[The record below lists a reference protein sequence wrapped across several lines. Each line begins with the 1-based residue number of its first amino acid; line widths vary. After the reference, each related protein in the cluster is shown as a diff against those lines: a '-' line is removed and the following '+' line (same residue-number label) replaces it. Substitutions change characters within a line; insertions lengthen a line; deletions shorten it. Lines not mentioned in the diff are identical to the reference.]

1 MRTENVMMKSE
12 KNTVSLGA
20 KRISRRNL
28 LRLAAA
34 ASGLTVG
41 GSLLKRA
48 TVEAAG
54 SEPCTLLK
62 NGLIV
67 DGTGKNS
74 FAGNLLIKGG
84 RIEEVSQ
91 SPISIDCP
99 ALDCAGKVVA
109 PGFIDAHSHMDW
121 ILPLPGCDE
130 LKLPFIAQG
139 CTTFVGGNC
148 GFGVAGFRK
157 SSTHKKEITPGLFPD
172 AEMRW
177 DTMAEYYEHLRG
189 AGMTHNLANFAGH
202 GTIRVSIR
210 GMDPSPLT
218 EDEMKELLAL
228 LEKAMDEGAIGV
240 SFGLQYA
247 PGLFAAMDEI
257 KRVAQLVKSKEKILA
272 VHGRA
277 YSILSAEYPLDLFGP
292 PHNLLALNDMVGI
305 ARETGVRL
313 QYSHL
318 MFAGTKSH
326 TTYSQCLAAIDAAI
340 ADGIDVQTDSYPYH
354 CGNSILGV
362 IIPKWFRE
370 KLPDSYHD
378 PEALKRLETEIAML
392 SMMVGLSYSDIQITS
407 VTHPDFTQ
415 YEGMFLS
422 DIAQKRG
429 SSPFAAFIEIAEKS
443 GERDTRV
450 LLHNYSN
457 MEIIDALMQ
466 HPACLF
472 MTDALPG
479 KANRNPASCGTFPLF
494 LQYAR
499 DRKRISMEQAVRKM
513 TGATADRFCLKD
525 RGYLRKGM
533 AADVTVFDWRAVRD
547 NATTTEFDKF
557 PTGIEA
563 VFMNGIHVM
572 QNGKLNGEVRAGQIV
587 FPERSSLVGERV

>member
-1 MRTENVMMKSE
+1 MRDENESRVERLENVTMKPE
-12 KNTVSLGA
+12 GNADSLGVR
-20 KRISRRNL
+20 RISRRKL
-28 LRLAAA
+28 LRLGAT
-34 ASGLTVG
+34 ASGVLIG
-41 GSLLKRA
+41 GSLLKRT
-48 TVEAAG
+48 TVEAAD

-67 DGTGKNS
+67 DGAGKKG
-74 FAGNLLIKGG
+74 FAGCVLIKGG
-84 RIEEVSQ
+84 RIEEVSE
-91 SPISIDCP
+91 SPIDIDCP
-99 ALDCAGKVVA
+99 TLDVTGKVVA

-121 ILPLPGCDE
+121 ILPLEGRDE

-139 CTTFVGGNC
+139 CTTFVAGNC

-157 SSTHKKEITPGLFPD
+157 SSGHKKEIAPGLFPN
-172 AEMRW
+172 AEMPW
-177 DTMAEYYEHLRG
+177 DTMAEYYEHMRG
-189 AGMTHNLANFAGH
+189 AGMSHNLANLAGH

-218 EDEMKELLAL
+218 DDEMKELLAL
-228 LEKAMDEGAIGV
+228 LERAMDEGAIGV
-240 SFGLQYA
+240 SLGLQYA
-247 PGLFAAMDEI
+247 PGIFATMDEI
-257 KRVAQLVKSKEKILA
+257 KRVAQLAKSRDKILA

-277 YSILSAEYPLDLFGP
+277 YSILSAEYPLNPFGP
-292 PHNLLALNDMVGI
+292 PHNVLALKEMIGV

-326 TTYSQCLAAIDAAI
+326 VTYQECLAAVDAAI
-340 ADGIDVQTDSYPYH
+340 AEGIDVQIDSYPYH

-362 IIPKWFRE
+362 IMPKWFRE
-370 KLPDSYHD
+370 KLPDSYHN
-378 PEALKRLETEIAML
+378 PEALKRLEAELTAL
-392 SMMVGLSYSDIQITS
+392 SMLVGLSYPDIQVMS
-407 VTHPDFTQ
+407 VAHSDFKQ

-429 SSPFAAFIEIAEKS
+429 RGPFETFIELAEKS

-466 HPACLF
+466 YPACLF

-479 KANRNPASCGTFPLF
+479 KENRNPASYGTFPLF

-499 DRKRISMEQAVRKM
+499 DRNRISLEQAVRKM
-513 TGATADRFCLKD
+513 TGATADRFRLKD
-525 RGYLRKGM
+525 RGYLRKGT
-533 AADVTVFDWRAVRD
+533 AADVTVFDWHTVKD
-547 NATTTEFDKF
+547 NTTIAEFDRI
-557 PTGIEA
+557 PTGIEI
-563 VFMNGIHVM
+563 VFMNGKQVL
-572 QNGKLNGEVRAGQIV
+572 QDGTVNARTLAGQ
-587 FPERSSLVGERV
+587 PLQA